1 MTTEDIEAIRELL
14 YRSCYYADDAD
25 TEAWL
30 SLYVDEGS
38 LDMGMGR
45 PPFVG
50 KQALREFAS
59 ARRPGALL
67 HLTANHVISVD
78 GDEATAQSYVVIV
91 EGPEDP
97 RVRLAGRYLD
107 RLRRV
112 DGSWRFVSR
121 SLEPQMRRQA

>member
-14 YRSCYYADDAD
+14 YRYCYYADNAD
-25 TEAWL
+25 TDAWL
-30 SLYVDEGS
+30 SLYVDDGS

-45 PPFVG
+45 APFVG
-50 KQALREFAS
+50 KEALREFAS

-67 HLTANHVISVD
+67 HLSANHLISVE
-78 GDEATAQSYVVIV
+78 GDEAAAQSYVVV
-91 EGPEDP
+91 VGGPEDP

-121 SLEPQMRRQA
+121 RLEPQLRLQA